1 MAGGTWV
8 DQNKV
13 RPGVYINFK
22 SAPKPLGALGESGI
36 TSMALTLPWGAPKEV
51 MAIEAGDD
59 IRARL
64 GVDLTDSSV
73 LLLREALKQ
82 AKTVLLY
89 RLNSGTKSSATIGSL
104 TATAKYGGTLGNDL
118 NIVIQK
124 NVDDENLFDV
134 YTILRGAEVDKQTAA
149 DAAGLKNNSYVDFSG
164 IGSLTATAGAALEGG
179 TDGTVTNQDHME
191 YMTAIELHDLNT
203 IAYTG
208 TDVALK
214 GVYTAFVRRLRET
227 EGKKLQLVLEN
238 DVAADYEG
246 VISVKNGVVL
256 SDGTTLTAAQAT
268 AWVAAATAAA
278 PVNQSLTYSAYDGAV
293 DASPRYTNTQIV
305 AALQAGEFVFT
316 SNQGRAVVEQ
326 DINTLTSFTPDKGKA
341 FGKNRVIRVL
351 DTIANDVQR
360 IFESFYIGKVG
371 NNADGRALLGAEIIN
386 YLQTLQGLNAIDE
399 FDSQSDISV
408 AEGRDSDSVVVTLHI
423 KPVDAVE
430 KIYISVE
437 VK

>member
-1 MAGGTWV
+1 MAGGTWAT
-8 DQNKV
+8 QNKV

-22 SAPKPLGALGESGI
+22 GSPKPLGPLGERGI

-59 IRARL
+59 IRDRL
-64 GVDLTDSSV
+64 GLDLTDSA
-73 LLLREALKQ
+73 LLILREALKQ
-82 AKTVLLY
+82 AQTVLLY

-104 TATAKYGGTLGNDL
+104 TATAKLGGTLGNDL
-118 NIVIQK
+118 SIVIQA

-134 YTILRGAEVDKQTAA
+134 YTLLRSSEVDKQTAA

-164 IGSLTATAGAALEGG
+164 TGSLTATAGAALEGG
-179 TDGTVTNQDHME
+179 TDGTVSNQDHLD
-191 YMTAIELHDLNT
+191 YMSAIELHDLNT

-227 EGKKLQLVLEN
+227 EGKKLQLVVEN
-238 DVAADYEG
+238 YPSADYEG

-305 AALQAGEFVFT
+305 EALQAGEFVFT
-316 SNQGRAVVEQ
+316 ANQGRAIVEQ
-326 DINTLTSFTPDKGKA
+326 DINTYTSFTQERGRS
-341 FGKNRVIRVL
+341 FSKNRVIRVL
-351 DTIANDVQR
+351 DSLANDVRR
-360 IFESFYIGKVG
+360 IFETFYIGKIG
-371 NNADGRALLGAEIIN
+371 NTSDGRALLVSEVAN
-386 YLQTLQGLNAIDE
+386 YLLALEGLGAIEGIDAQT
-399 FDSQSDISV
+399 DIAV
-408 AEGRDSDSVVVTLHI
+408 AEGAESDSVVINLNI
-423 KPVDAVE
+423 KPVDAIE
-430 KIYISVE
+430 KIYICVE